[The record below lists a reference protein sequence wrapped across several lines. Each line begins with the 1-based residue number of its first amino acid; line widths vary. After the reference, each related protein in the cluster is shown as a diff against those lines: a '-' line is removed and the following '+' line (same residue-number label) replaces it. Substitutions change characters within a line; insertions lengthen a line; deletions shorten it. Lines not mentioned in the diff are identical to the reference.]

1 MGALSDL
8 PDLPQVPREAVHTL
22 LARHPRG
29 PAYSVVCLVS
39 SYIRKGSH
47 KMCVLSLDSG
57 AINLEQVQN
66 AQVEVSWEAGV
77 PWSVCSIRHLWAIVH
92 RDILGVLRSHRTPA
106 PSLRMQR
113 NDSTPRSPSRLTWN
127 ILQTSQHGFE
137 DAYNFPFHLSKITL
151 LWLLTTFV
159 KISFCVEKNP

>member
-1 MGALSDL
+1 MLKRRHPSRRNARNGTLQSKSTHGPMGKEWDNSKQRDCIPKPASFSRGSVSLHVSMAASLGEGGEWGPLSDL

-47 KMCVLSLDSG
+47 KMCVLSLDLG

-66 AQVEVSWEAGV
+66 AQVEVS
-77 PWSVCSIRHLWAIVH
+77 
-92 RDILGVLRSHRTPA
+92 
-106 PSLRMQR
+106 
-113 NDSTPRSPSRLTWN
+113 
-127 ILQTSQHGFE
+127 
-137 DAYNFPFHLSKITL
+137 
-151 LWLLTTFV
+151 
-159 KISFCVEKNP
+159 